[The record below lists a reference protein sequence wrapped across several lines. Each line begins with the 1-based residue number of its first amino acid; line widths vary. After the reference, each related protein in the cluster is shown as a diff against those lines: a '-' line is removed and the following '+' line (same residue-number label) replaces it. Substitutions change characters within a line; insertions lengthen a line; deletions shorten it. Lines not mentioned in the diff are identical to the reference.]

1 MINALLITVIGMG
14 LVFIVILLLWAMMEL
29 LVRVMADKQK
39 PVGIETN
46 GVLPE
51 RQVEPVPDAAL
62 NKRKV
67 AAVAVAAAIQIR
79 RRQAAEEA
87 VRKALSYRESKLTAP
102 IKTIQTSSWQA
113 VMRAIQR
120 QNQQKLF
127 SRTPGMYGKSRGETK

>member
-1 MINALLITVIGMG
+1 MNNALLITVIGMG

-29 LVRVMADKQK
+29 LVRVTADKQK
-39 PVGIETN
+39 PVGTQTS

-51 RQVEPVPDAAL
+51 QQVEPVLDAAL

-87 VRKALSYRESKLTAP
+87 VRKALSYHESKLTTP
-102 IKTIQTSSWQA
+102 IETIQTSNWQA